1 MTPHAHWQRPLP
13 HVDVAAAEVHVWRVS
28 LDAFAQRDAPHL
40 SRLSEHEL
48 QRASRFRFEA
58 DRRRFIYSH
67 AALRGILAIYLD
79 ASPAT
84 LLFAEGAHG
93 KPFLLDPSRGRSLR
107 FSLSHSGDLA
117 LVAVSRE
124 REVGVDL
131 ERVRPG
137 KDFVGVADRFF
148 SPAER
153 DALARVAPDDRQRAF
168 LAAWVLKEAYLKAC
182 GEGLLR
188 RLDAFDV
195 TIGDEEQPRLL
206 AVRDRVGDE
215 ARWSLR
221 HVDPGEGFVA
231 ALSVEGRGWRLRT
244 LMWQGVI
251 GLSPRGAAGP
261 ND

>member
-1 MTPHAHWQRPLP
+1 MPARAHWQRPQP
-13 HVDVAAAEVHVWRVS
+13 HIDLAAAEVHVWRVP
-28 LDAFAQRDAPHL
+28 LDAFAQCDL
-40 SRLSEHEL
+40 SSLSELER

-58 DRRRFIYSH
+58 DRRRLVGSH
-67 AALRGILAIYLD
+67 AALRGILATYLD
-79 ASPAT
+79 APPAT

-93 KPFLLDPSRGRSLR
+93 KPFLLGPAHGRNLR

-117 LVAVSRE
+117 LVAASRG

-131 ERVRPG
+131 ERVRPI
-137 KDFVGVADRFF
+137 KDFVDVADRFF

-153 DALARVAPDDRQRAF
+153 HALARLAPDDRQRAF

-182 GEGLLR
+182 GEGLMRNLG
-188 RLDAFDV
+188 AFDV

-221 HVDPGEGFVA
+221 RLDPGEGFVA
-231 ALSVEGRGWRLRT
+231 ALAVEGRAWRLRH
-244 LMWQGVI
+244 WVWPGV
-251 GLSPRGAAGP
+251 GCRASS
-261 ND
+261 